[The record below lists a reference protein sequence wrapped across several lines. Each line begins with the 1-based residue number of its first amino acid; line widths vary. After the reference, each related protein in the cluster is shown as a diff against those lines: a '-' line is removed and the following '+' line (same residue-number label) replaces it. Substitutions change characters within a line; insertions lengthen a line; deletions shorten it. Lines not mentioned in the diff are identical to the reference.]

1 MPRRKHAEI
10 GDSKN
15 EEEEKDEEVKE
26 VVIEEEKITD
36 FNVINHEVFTVQEI
50 LTVNVLGIPEQFFVT
65 RPVSTV
71 LYRKLPI
78 VLVGTTPIVIC
89 PSPKLDGNFKC
100 FADCFP
106 THEGKPFPP
115 QEIVS
120 DGRAHFYVTRPC
132 HTTANEHHVT
142 IHCVRPVYLF
152 TTRQAAEV
160 YIKLNYAE
168 FGASADFSCEYTHKC
183 KDIYLVTVN

>member
-1 MPRRKHAEI
+1 METSNVSQIAFQH
-10 GDSKN
+10 
-15 EEEEKDEEVKE
+15 VKE
-26 VVIEEEKITD
+26 NL
-36 FNVINHEVFTVQEI
+36 FRLN
-50 LTVNVLGIPEQFFVT
+50 
-65 RPVSTV
+65 
-71 LYRKLPI
+71 
-78 VLVGTTPIVIC
+78 
-89 PSPKLDGNFKC
+89 
-100 FADCFP
+100 
-106 THEGKPFPP
+106 
-115 QEIVS
+115 QEIVP

-183 KDIYLVTVN
+183 KDIYLLTVN